1 MECIDSLY
9 SPSSQEER
17 SLYDWKAKHWMD
29 VAAGSILKEGT
40 VFVCARANVSL
51 LEHSFFTPISSLS
64 LDHSTRHTQF
74 ALGGLFV
81 RLSWLLSSRQ
91 RNSVI
96 APSCLLL

>member
-64 LDHSTRHTQF
+64 LDHPTRHTQF

-81 RLSWLLSSRQ
+81 RLSWFLSSRQ